1 MIQMSP
7 QKHDINV
14 QYLYDTKLT
23 QGFVFRGTDHQA
35 LSKEEMDF
43 ETVHNIDEWGVESV
57 SVKYFIF
64 SIFDIF
70 KKQTWE
76 S

>member
-1 MIQMSP
+1 MILMFSIFTIQS
-7 QKHDINV
+7 
-14 QYLYDTKLT
+14 LT